1 MKWMF
6 VRDLSPDSRKVE
18 ERQNYINPHI
28 HMVKD
33 HICYISCL
41 DGVFLNA
48 KHFTTF
54 HLYLFIHLF
63 AHFFLQHVLVQ
74 SQNAV
79 SNFLQFCTFALR
91 VWNRFMK
98 WMFSQK
104 NSASLFWG
112 SKLVKWIKDIKNIY
126 CNSRKLFIH
135 YSSALIKKQL
145 KCTTVF
151 HSICYQM
158 IILLM
163 L

>member
-74 SQNAV
+74 SQNEV

-104 NSASLFWG
+104 TQLPCFEAQSLSNG
-112 SKLVKWIKDIKNIY
+112 LKILKISIAILES
-126 CNSRKLFIH
+126 CLFIIH
-135 YSSALIKKQL
+135 L
-145 KCTTVF
+145 
-151 HSICYQM
+151 H
-158 IILLM
+158 
-163 L
+163 